1 MLIYR
6 IVEGGGNFVK
16 EIVLELEGL
25 NCAGC
30 AAKIEEL
37 TNEIDGVDNASLDFV
52 SKKNLK

>member
-6 IVEGGGNFVK
+6 IVEGGNFVK